1 MSLFFAK
8 ILGTQGKLL
17 LMVFN
22 VRIWNDTITKVFHI
36 LKASNSQIIDISALT
51 IFLWS
56 GITKVQTPCDNEKV

>member
-36 LKASNSQIIDISALT
+36 FKASNSQIIDISALT
-51 IFLWS
+51 ILLWS